1 MKAIVRALAH
11 AFPLLADPRVLTLV
25 AAPLLTAFAL
35 WLVAAFVFG
44 VPLTVAL
51 GALIARALA
60 ALGVTG
66 DPGAF
71 ATAGGAILAFVLI
84 TVAAGALALAA
95 IAVFAGPVFVRAVE
109 SRYFPTLERKRGGT
123 AAGSAANAM
132 FAVALWVPMAL
143 VTLPFLLFPPLG
155 VPLSLCAS
163 AWLNQR
169 LFRYDALAEHAS
181 REERESLF
189 RTARGRLFG
198 LGLALAPLSLVPFVN
213 LMAPLYAGLAFTCLC
228 LSELETMRGRTPG
241 VGREGAR

>member
-1 MKAIVRALAH
+1 VKAIARALVR

-35 WLVAAFVFG
+35 WLVAAFAFG

-51 GALIARALA
+51 GGVITRVLA
-60 ALGVTG
+60 SLGVSG

-71 ATAGGAILAFVLI
+71 ATAGGAIAAFVLI

-109 SRYFPTLERKRGGT
+109 ARYFSALEKKRGGT

-132 FAVALWVPMAL
+132 LAIALWIPMAL
-143 VTLPFLLFPPLG
+143 AALPFLLFPPVG

-169 LFRYDALAEHAS
+169 LFRYDALVEHAS
-181 REERESLF
+181 SEERGILF
-189 RTARGRLFG
+189 RTASRRLFG
-198 LGLALAPLSLVPFVN
+198 LGLALSPLSLVPFVN

-228 LSELETMRGRTPG
+228 LDELDTLRSRTHAAVRGS
-241 VGREGAR
+241 AQ